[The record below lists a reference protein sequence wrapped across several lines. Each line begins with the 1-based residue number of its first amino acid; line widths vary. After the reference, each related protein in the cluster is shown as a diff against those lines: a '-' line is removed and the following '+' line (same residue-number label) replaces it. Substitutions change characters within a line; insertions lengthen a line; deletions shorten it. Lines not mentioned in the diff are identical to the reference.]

1 MIFQGVLA
9 SHNQRKMEV
18 YNKQEHLGST
28 IISRGGCSVCDLPV
42 EVGDCVR
49 VDQLVR
55 DLALGDDACAL
66 LATHSDRGQTT
77 LVNSLQRIF

>member
-1 MIFQGVLA
+1 MGA
-9 SHNQRKMEV
+9 A
-18 YNKQEHLGST
+18 
-28 IISRGGCSVCDLPV
+28 DLPV

-66 LATHSDRGQTT
+66 LATHSNRGQTT